1 MSAIQTPTPALTP
14 ARPSLRQRLSQ
25 FNAAREG
32 VAAVEFAVILP
43 VMLAMYLGMVE
54 VTAGVTTNRK
64 VTLLAR
70 TLADLTAQAA
80 KLTNGERDNIFA
92 AANYVMQPAPST
104 GVKMLIVSLYI
115 DKDKKVKVC
124 WGEQKGGIT
133 IPGTVTLDDGLKIA
147 DTSLIMS
154 KVEMP
159 YTPAAKLLNASY
171 TLTETSY
178 MRPRLVSQVPR
189 ETSPGTEVTCPVT

>member
-1 MSAIQTPTPALTP
+1 MHDFNPTPPRRPRLAERLT
-14 ARPSLRQRLSQ
+14 AFRQNRK
-25 FNAAREG
+25 G

-54 VTAGVTTNRK
+54 VTAGVTVNRK

-70 TLADLTAQAA
+70 TLADLTAQSA
-80 KLTNGERDNIFA
+80 KLTNTERNNIFA
-92 AANYVMQPAPST
+92 AAAHVMAPQGSS

-115 DKDKKVKVC
+115 DKNKAVKVC
-124 WGEQKGGIT
+124 WGEQQGGMT

-159 YTPAAKLLNASY
+159 YTPAAKLVNATY
-171 TLTETSY
+171 TLSETSY
-178 MRPRLVSQVPR
+178 MRPRLVPQVPR
-189 ETSPGTEVTCPVT
+189 ETSPGNELTCPTT